1 MLLVKNENA
10 CEEQSNVL
18 DSFRDSESNVSP
30 VLLKR
35 SECTEKKKKRNRF
48 FSLLW
53 YFKAL
58 AIFTAQTSALVYTTS
73 GGPIRFIMAEIHY
86 VLNRKLIW
94 GRHAE
99 TVLFLVVLPQHTENS
114 QCRLFG

>member
-35 SECTEKKKKRNRF
+35 SECTEKKQKGIDSFHF
-48 FSLLW
+48 FGTLKFLPYLQLRLVHWST
-53 YFKAL
+53 AL
-58 AIFTAQTSALVYTTS
+58 Q
-73 GGPIRFIMAEIHY
+73 
-86 VLNRKLIW
+86 
-94 GRHAE
+94 
-99 TVLFLVVLPQHTENS
+99 VVQSDL
-114 QCRLFG
+114 